1 MRAFIAVL
9 GSIAVAGLLLAC
21 DKPKHYTTNL
31 DLIHVQT
38 FGDGGM
44 VELEA
49 RYSECPGDAR
59 RVMRIEK
66 QYAECLHGIAKGQQ
80 HKAELVTA
88 YSNDRSAY
96 RTDVVKIDDCPI
108 TLDPK
113 EEANFETFQLCTDLK
128 ASGAAVGVHCDR
140 RRTEEVV
147 AKCPFLKRR

>member
-1 MRAFIAVL
+1 MRPFIA
-9 GSIAVAGLLLAC
+9 IATALSLTLFAC
-21 DKPKHYTTNL
+21 DKPKHYTTTL
-31 DLIHVQT
+31 DVLHVQT

-66 QYAECLHGIAKGQQ
+66 QHADCLHGIAKGQQ

-88 YSNDRSAY
+88 YSADKSAY
-96 RTDVVKIDDCPI
+96 RSDIVKIDECPI
-108 TLDPK
+108 VLDPK
-113 EEANFETFQLCTDLK
+113 EEANFETFQLCSDLK

-140 RRTEEVV
+140 RRSDEVI